1 VGVRVEVAEAVGVS
15 VLVGN
20 ELGVAEGELV
30 EVKVGASTGVA
41 VTGMGA
47 DNAVQ
52 AVRPAM
58 MIKPTK

>member
-1 VGVRVEVAEAVGVS
+1 VGVRVGVAEAVGVS